1 MKKIK
6 ILLTF
11 LIIMSLL
18 TGILSACGKT
28 VDSPEPDNAKD
39 SDIGKTND
47 EVTNGD
53 ETNNGKTDGD
63 EEELE
68 ETDSLTLY
76 YSHSSE
82 WADPII
88 QEFQETTGIR
98 VDLVGGGTGE
108 LISRITAEADN
119 PLADVLWG
127 GVIDSYEGIP
137 DLLQPYESPEA
148 ASLLDIALD
157 DEFMWYGFDIS
168 PMVIIY
174 NTKLVSEEE
183 APKTWMDLTDE
194 NGKVRLQVPIPL
206 AHLLVWPQ

>member
-1 MKKIK
+1 MR
-6 ILLTF
+6 
-11 LIIMSLL
+11 
-18 TGILSACGKT
+18 KT

-119 PLADVLWG
+119 PWLMFSG
-127 GVIDSYEGIP
+127 
-137 DLLQPYESPEA
+137 
-148 ASLLDIALD
+148 
-157 DEFMWYGFDIS
+157 
-168 PMVIIY
+168 
-174 NTKLVSEEE
+174 EE
-183 APKTWMDLTDE
+183 
-194 NGKVRLQVPIPL
+194 
-206 AHLLVWPQ
+206 